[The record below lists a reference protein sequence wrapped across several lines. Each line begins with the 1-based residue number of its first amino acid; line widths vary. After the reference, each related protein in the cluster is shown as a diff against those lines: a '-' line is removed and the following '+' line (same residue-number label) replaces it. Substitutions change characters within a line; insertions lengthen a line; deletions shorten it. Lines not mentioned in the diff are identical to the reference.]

1 MRKSA
6 ASSLEEVVVGARRGR
21 PQERLLDVASNL
33 CLAGTHALQE
43 ERVCVLKTNRQQS
56 ASSHLTHPQ
65 FPIPSHPPDIFF
77 LNLQLLSI
85 GGNANY
91 ELKTKLV
98 HAPACRRHGLLQR
111 G

>member
-6 ASSLEEVVVGARRGR
+6 ASSLEEVVVGARRGQ
-21 PQERLLDVASNL
+21 PQYRLLDVASNL
-33 CLAGTHALQE
+33 LCLGGTALQE

-65 FPIPSHPPDIFF
+65 FPIPSHPPDFF
-77 LNLQLLSI
+77 PDLQFLSI
-85 GGNANY
+85 RGNANY

-98 HAPACRRHGLLQR
+98 HAPRLRS
-111 G
+111 